1 MALYWLYNSNCS
13 AVIGCSELKHQSKV
27 DSRVVYAILKDGR
40 GQRKHVEYAAFGAL
54 TKSLEEQGSANFLS
68 DD

>member
-1 MALYWLYNSNCS
+1 MIKITSD
-13 AVIGCSELKHQSKV
+13 KHFTAANENNK
-27 DSRVVYAILKDGR
+27 LKDDR

-54 TKSLEEQGSANFLS
+54 TKSLEEQGSANFLG

>member
-1 MALYWLYNSNCS
+1 MV
-13 AVIGCSELKHQSKV
+13 VINIK
-27 DSRVVYAILKDGR
+27 ILKDDR
-40 GQRKHVEYAAFGAL
+40 GQRKHVEYAAFGAS